1 MTTHGHD
8 LDLVVIRHGQSEWNA
23 LNLFTGWQDVGLSS
37 VGEDEARAAGGLLGA
52 DETLDIRMLHTSVL
66 TRAIRTA
73 EITLAACQRSW
84 IPVTRDWRL
93 NERHYG
99 DLTAKNKKVTAEQ
112 FGLDQV
118 KVWRRSYD
126 VPPPPLPEGDE
137 RRSDSDP
144 RYRDLDPHEIPA
156 TECLKDVV
164 ARVSRYLDDVLVPD
178 LRTTGERGG
187 AVLVVAHG
195 NSLRA
200 LRMILES
207 IPTDEITELEIPTG
221 IPYRM
226 RLDHSLGFIS
236 GAYMGDPDAAAAAAR
251 AVAQQAG

>member
-1 MTTHGHD
+1 M
-8 LDLVVIRHGQSEWNA
+8 LDLVIVRHGQSEWNA
-23 LNLFTGWQDVGLSS
+23 LNLFTGWQDVDLSAT
-37 VGEDEARAAGGLLGA
+37 GEDEARAAGALLAGEA
-52 DETLDIRMLHTSVL
+52 DLDIRMLHTSVL

-73 EITLAACQRSW
+73 EIALAACRRSW
-84 IPVTRDWRL
+84 LPVTRDWRL

-99 DLTAKNKKVTAEQ
+99 DLTAKNKKETAEQ

-118 KVWRRSYD
+118 KIWRRSYD

-144 RYRDLDPHEIPA
+144 RYRDLDPRDIPA

-178 LRTTGERGG
+178 LRATAEREC

-207 IPTDEITELEIPTG
+207 IPADEITELEIPTG

-226 RLDHSLGFIS
+226 RLDDSLGFTS
-236 GAYMGDPDAAAAAAR
+236 GTYMGDPDAAAAAAR